1 MSLKTRQ
8 MRVQHAEQALQA
20 CATETLRQT
29 QQLAACWRANLSPGR
44 VIVAGLALGF
54 VVGRARPLQW
64 AGSAGVLTMLR
75 SVSQL
80 FADAQAQLRTASAA
94 VSDTAQSA
102 E

>member
-1 MSLKTRQ
+1 MSLKAQ
-8 MRVQHAEQALQA
+8 QARVQQAEQALQA
-20 CATETLRQT
+20 RVAETSSQAR
-29 QQLAACWRANLSPGR
+29 QLAACWHANLSPGR